1 MVRREKKQAGQSPE
15 DHLDL
20 EFWYKRE
27 ALQRRRDWP
36 EKQEETHE
44 GPRKNSVSGN
54 MEASVLANATERRAM
69 WMYIREIVLEFDRE
83 LLVECRDRW
92 RIEEK

>member
-27 ALQRRRDWP
+27 TLQKRGDWP
-36 EKQEETHE
+36 EKQEENHE
-44 GPRKNSVSGN
+44 GPRKNSVSGS
-54 MEASVLANATERRAM
+54 MESSVLANATERRAM
-69 WMYIREIVLEFDRE
+69 WLYIREIVLEFDRA

-92 RIEEK
+92 RIEK

>member
-1 MVRREKKQAGQSPE
+1 
-15 DHLDL
+15 
-20 EFWYKRE
+20 
-27 ALQRRRDWP
+27 
-36 EKQEETHE
+36 
-44 GPRKNSVSGN
+44 

-69 WMYIREIVLEFDRE
+69 WMYIREIVLEFDRA